1 MVHPP
6 RLPQLNLKRF
16 GQSLQG
22 RFLLLTALLVA
33 AAVAVVSLSVYLF
46 TARSLLRQLDTELIS
61 VASYIS
67 GPIASDLEGLG
78 GLNAS
83 ALNAANVSLGLVKA
97 DGGVTHVVGER
108 ITINPGPPELAIAR
122 TQMGYSARNI
132 VASDGSQQRVVAVP
146 MTAQSDNYALVLA
159 RPTEPMSNSLASLR
173 RLVTTLSLLFIAVA
187 AALGYLTA
195 RALVRPLRDLAAA
208 VVYVTET
215 DELVPIGN
223 HSDSELGE
231 LSRSFDTMMNSLEV
245 SRDRQ
250 KRLIADAGHELRTPL
265 TSMRTNVELLV
276 ADEKTGMLPAG
287 ARAEILTDVAAQ
299 LGEFTSLVGDLVQLS
314 REDDTQ
320 IARELLDFSTVVRN
334 AVERAR
340 RRGPQ
345 LHFDVQLDTY
355 YVIGEPD
362 TLERA
367 VTNLLD
373 NAVKFSPPGGTVHV
387 HLEDEILTI
396 DDEGPGIADEDIN
409 HIFDRFYR
417 SDKARNTPGTGLGL
431 SIVSHTVNSHGGW
444 VAAGHAPTGGAR
456 FTLRLPPAPPEA
468 LDGVV
473 LNDLP

>member
-1 MVHPP
+1 MVHFP
-6 RLPQLNLKRF
+6 RTPQINLKRF

-46 TARSLLRQLDTELIS
+46 TSRSLLRQLDSELIS

-78 GLNAS
+78 GLNAA
-83 ALNAANVSLGLVKA
+83 ALNAANVSLALVKA
-97 DGGVTHVVGER
+97 DGGVTHIVGER
-108 ITINPGPPELAIAR
+108 ITIDPGPPELAIAR
-122 TQMGYSARNI
+122 TQLGWSARNI
-132 VASDGSQQRVVAVP
+132 VASDDSLQRVVAVP
-146 MTAQSDNYALVLA
+146 MTVQNDNYALVLA
-159 RPTEPMSNSLASLR
+159 RPTEPMSITLTSLQR
-173 RLVTTLSLLFIAVA
+173 MVTTISILFVAVA
-187 AALGYLTA
+187 AAMGYISA
-195 RALVRPLRDLAAA
+195 RALVRPLRELAAA
-208 VVYVTET
+208 VAYVTET

-223 HSDSELGE
+223 HSDNELGE
-231 LSRSFDTMMNSLEV
+231 LSRSFDTMINSLEV

-265 TSMRTNVELLV
+265 TSMRTNIELLV
-276 ADEKTGMLPAG
+276 ADEKTDMLPPG

-299 LGEFTSLVGDLVQLS
+299 LGEFTSLVADLVQLS
-314 REDDTQ
+314 REDDTK

-334 AVERAR
+334 AVDRAH

-345 LHFDVQLDTY
+345 LLFDVALERY
-355 YVIGEPD
+355 YVVGEPD

-373 NAVKFSPPGGTVHV
+373 NAVKFSPEGGTVHV
-387 HLEDEILTI
+387 KLEDEVLTV
-396 DDEGPGIADEDIN
+396 DDEGPGIADQDIN

-417 SDKARNTPGTGLGL
+417 SDKARNTPGTGLEL
-431 SIVSHTVNSHGGW
+431 SIVAHTVNSHGGW

-468 LDGVV
+468 LEGVV
-473 LNDLP
+473 LEDLP